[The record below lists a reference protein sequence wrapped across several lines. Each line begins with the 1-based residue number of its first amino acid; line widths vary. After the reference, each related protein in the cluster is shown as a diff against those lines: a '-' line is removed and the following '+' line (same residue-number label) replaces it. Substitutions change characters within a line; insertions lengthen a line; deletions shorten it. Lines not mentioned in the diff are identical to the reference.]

1 MTSTNTGVLSV
12 TLNRQFQLKMAPTL
26 AYVLGLVIAPP
37 TQPADSPTAF
47 PTVASPLS
55 FARPFR

>member
-1 MTSTNTGVLSV
+1 VTTSNTGVLSV

-37 TQPADSPTAF
+37 TLPPI
-47 PTVASPLS
+47 PL
-55 FARPFR
+55 PLPLL